1 MCFLSFSCF
10 LELARISSILL
21 SKSDGGSYTYLFA
34 DFKLKG
40 FNLLALRVMS
50 SVDVSKDELYQI
62 RFPTIPDL
70 LGFFLFE

>member
-21 SKSDGGSYTYLFA
+21 SKSDGGSYPYLFA